1 MHKQHLHF
9 VLVNQ
14 KMKSLMLYS
23 LNRELLNREFSGFD
37 GGLKLPYAQVTRR
50 HNIKW
55 EYSRKV
61 EELELEIKKLQL
73 EIKALKKRE
82 EQNGEA
88 EVVAES
94 NTLVITPQTSVWT
107 DSQVEML
114 DQMLN
119 SPKFLEGI

>member
-1 MHKQHLHF
+1 
-9 VLVNQ
+9 
-14 KMKSLMLYS
+14 MKSLALYS

-37 GGLKLPYAQVTRR
+37 GSLKLPYIQVVRR
-50 HNIKW
+50 HNTKW

-61 EELELEIKKLQL
+61 EELELEIKALQL
-73 EIKALKKRE
+73 KLKALKKRE

-107 DSQVEML
+107 DSQVQML
-114 DQMLN
+114 DQMLT

>member
-1 MHKQHLHF
+1 
-9 VLVNQ
+9 
-14 KMKSLMLYS
+14 MLYS

-37 GGLKLPYAQVTRR
+37 GSLKLPYAQVARR

-61 EELELEIKKLQL
+61 EELELEVKKLQL

-82 EQNGEA
+82 EQSGEA
-88 EVVAES
+88 EIIAKS
-94 NTLVITPQTSVWT
+94 NSLVITPQTSIWT
-107 DSQVEML
+107 DSQVQML

>member
-1 MHKQHLHF
+1 
-9 VLVNQ
+9 
-14 KMKSLMLYS
+14 MKSLALYS

-37 GGLKLPYAQVTRR
+37 GSLKLPYAQVARR
-50 HNIKW
+50 HTVKW

-61 EELELEIKKLQL
+61 QELELEIKMLQVKL
-73 EIKALKKRE
+73 KALKKQE
-82 EQNGEA
+82 EQSNEA